1 MKKVSVFMLI
11 LVLAFGLIACSS
23 GGKKETSSSE
33 GNGVTKLTF
42 WAPLSG
48 GDGDFMKE
56 LVTKFNEENKD
67 VKVELLNLKAEE
79 YYTKIRTSVTSQQAP
94 DVALAHASKLA
105 ELQSAN
111 LIESIEKTSIDAKI
125 DWTTFSENIVNATI
139 IDNEHY
145 AIPIDTHALIM
156 FANKKILDEA
166 GLLDADGKPSI
177 EEGAEGFVEFLK
189 QVKKNSPAGTFP
201 LSATSN
207 GDSPLRMW
215 WTFYSQ
221 LGGEML
227 NEDGTKAAFNNEK
240 SLEALDLLNE
250 MIEGELWPKNIKNG
264 GELFTAQ
271 KAAIH
276 MNGVWMTGALE
287 QNKGL
292 EFVALPIPQ
301 LFDQPAT
308 WGDSHLFVIPKQE
321 KQTDEKKV
329 ASLTFANWITEHSA
343 SWAKAGHVPSK
354 PAILES
360 PEFKELEYRSDY
372 AEIGDYVSYMPNSP
386 KLSAINDVLK
396 KHLNLFMN
404 GQSNAKD
411 TLENAEKEVNALL
424 SK

>member
-11 LVLAFGLIACSS
+11 LVLLFGLIACSS
-23 GGKKETSSSE
+23 GGNEESSTIE
-33 GNGVTKLTF
+33 ENGVTKLTF

-56 LVTKFNEENKD
+56 LVTKFNEENKE
-67 VKVELLNLKAEE
+67 VQVELLNLKAEE

-105 ELQSAN
+105 ELQSAK
-111 LIESIEKTSIDAKI
+111 LIESIEKTSSDASI

-145 AIPIDTHALIM
+145 AIPLDTHALIM

-166 GLLDADGKPSI
+166 GLLSADGKPSI
-177 EEGAEGFVEFLK
+177 EPGAEGFIEFLK

-201 LSATSN
+201 LAATSN

-215 WTFYSQ
+215 WTFYTQ
-221 LGGEML
+221 QGGEML
-227 NEDGTKAAFNNEK
+227 NDAGTKAAFNNEK
-240 SLEALDLLNE
+240 SLEALNLLNE

-301 LFDQPAT
+301 IFDQKAT

-321 KQTDEKKV
+321 KQTEEKKV

-354 PAILES
+354 PEILES
-360 PEFKELEYRSDY
+360 SEFKDLAYRSDY
-372 AEIGDYVSYMPNSP
+372 SEIGNYVSYMPNSP

-404 GQSNAKD
+404 GQSDAKD
-411 TLENAEKEVNALL
+411 TLENAEKEVNELL